1 MTLLGLATGDR
12 VDLHVT
18 LFSGELAALD
28 AMCAQNKCTRGTII
42 GALIARY
49 QHDEL
54 AIPPGADHA
63 RRRPRPKP

>member
-12 VDLHVT
+12 VDLHTT
-18 LFSGELAALD
+18 LFSGELAVLD
-28 AMCAQNKCTRGTII
+28 KLCADNKCSRGTVI

-49 QHDEL
+49 QRDEL

-63 RRRPRPKP
+63 RRRPKA